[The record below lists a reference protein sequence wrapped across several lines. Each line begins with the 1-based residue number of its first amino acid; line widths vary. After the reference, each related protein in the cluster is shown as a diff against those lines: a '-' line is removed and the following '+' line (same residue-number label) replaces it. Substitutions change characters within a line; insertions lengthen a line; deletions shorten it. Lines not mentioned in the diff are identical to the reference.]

1 MKYWNNSIDLADFL
15 TSKASWE
22 LIQSPMGYQL
32 FRPLG
37 VWV

>member
-1 MKYWNNSIDLADFL
+1 MKYWNNLIDLADFL